1 MIDCLN
7 QSSLQS
13 AYKITVK
20 MSFKCDKLQKIILL
34 FKIKILAK
42 AGSIVFI
49 ITKST

>member
-20 MSFKCDKLQKIILL
+20 MPSKCDKLQKIILL
-34 FKIKILAK
+34 VKILAK

-49 ITKST
+49 ITKSI